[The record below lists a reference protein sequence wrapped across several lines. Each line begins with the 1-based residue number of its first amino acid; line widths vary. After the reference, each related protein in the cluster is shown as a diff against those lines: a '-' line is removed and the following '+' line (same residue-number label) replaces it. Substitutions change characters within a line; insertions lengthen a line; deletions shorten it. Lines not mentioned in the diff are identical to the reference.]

1 MEVPE
6 IETEI
11 PKKKVT
17 PKKKGKKKGKKKASS
32 SDEEDEA
39 EEEEAVDYVVETV
52 LDTKVEKGKGNKPDK
67 TLYLVKWL
75 GWDREEDLTWEP
87 LEHLQDPDGT
97 CQALA
102 DFEKNQKAK
111 AEVLSVSEDEAES
124 KSEHEGADAAD
135 PITLSSSPIQKSPSV
150 AQRKICSVETIES
163 SDDESPAPTT
173 RSPSPQPTVAISSFA
188 SSCSV
193 KSSTFSAISS
203 TISPNYL
210 R

>member
-1 MEVPE
+1 M
-6 IETEI
+6 
-11 PKKKVT
+11 
-17 PKKKGKKKGKKKASS
+17 GKKASS

-87 LEHLQDPDGT
+87 LEYLQDPDGT

-111 AEVLSVSEDEAES
+111 ADVLGISEDEAES
-124 KSEHEGADAAD
+124 KSGRDWLMGGLV
-135 PITLSSSPIQKSPSV
+135 TN
-150 AQRKICSVETIES
+150 
-163 SDDESPAPTT
+163 PT
-173 RSPSPQPTVAISSFA
+173 QD
-188 SSCSV
+188 
-193 KSSTFSAISS
+193 
-203 TISPNYL
+203 L
-210 R
+210 LGGDH

>member
-1 MEVPE
+1 M
-6 IETEI
+6 
-11 PKKKVT
+11 
-17 PKKKGKKKGKKKASS
+17 GKKASS

-75 GWDREEDLTWEP
+75 GWGREEDLTWEP

-135 PITLSSSPIQKSPSV
+135 PITLAPSPSQKSPSV

-173 RSPSPQPTVAISSFA
+173 RSPSPQPTVKESKICSAETVATSSSEEEEKKECEEIEA
-188 SSCSV
+188 MEC
-193 KSSTFSAISS
+193 
-203 TISPNYL
+203 
-210 R
+210 